1 MKRRTF
7 LRLSSAALASL
18 GLSACGGSNST
29 ASTSTSTSTS
39 SQSSS
44 TSEVD
49 QIMDDADAAAVDIGM
64 TLEEAKAS
72 SDKVFILRN
81 GTFYSLSK
89 PCRGRSSLRNGESA
103 YGIIFDEN
111 FFRNSVSFQNLETD
125 NTTLFDE
132 DTLVYISSDEVPDT
146 LEFAPIAQTGYTLPI
161 IFEGAPEYGTFS
173 AIDAVYHAFTDY
185 DPNYIPPTEGIAS
198 HTLFP
203 SDDLKINGQ
212 TLKEYTDSHQM
223 VPIDYYDAW
232 SLKQDTAN
240 YIVDLTNFVSLDE
253 SDLYNG
259 IFTLEETNENNVVT
273 VSFYSGTDYY
283 EFTVKATCIFY
294 LFYPDSAISCNVMK
308 TKEGYAVIDTS
319 NLPSSQNYILA
330 YSPDCAPFSILSIGV

>member
-18 GLSACGGSNST
+18 GLSACGGSHSP
-29 ASTSTSTSTS
+29 ASTPAS
-39 SQSSS
+39 SRPSSA
-44 TSEVD
+44 SEAD
-49 QIMDDADAAAVDIGM
+49 QIMDDVDDTAVDIGL

-81 GTFYSLSK
+81 GIFYSLPK
-89 PCRGRSSLRNGESA
+89 PCRGRPALRDGESA

-111 FFRNSVSFQNLETD
+111 FFRNSVSFHDLKTD
-125 NTTLFDE
+125 NTTLFDG

-146 LEFAPIAQTGYTLPI
+146 LEFAPVAQTGYTLPI

-203 SDDLKINGQ
+203 SDDLQINGQ

-223 VPIDYYDAW
+223 VSIDYYDAW
-232 SLKQDTAN
+232 ALKQDTAN
-240 YIVDLTNFVSLDE
+240 YIVDLSDFASLNE
-253 SDLYNG
+253 SDFYNG
-259 IFTLEETNENNVVT
+259 NFTLEETNENNVVT

-283 EFTVKATCIFY
+283 EFTVEATCIFY
-294 LFYPDSAISCNVMK
+294 LFEPDSAISCNVTK
-308 TKEGYAVIDTS
+308 AKEGYAVIDTS

-330 YSPDCAPFSILSIGV
+330 YSPNCAPFSILSIGV

>member
-49 QIMDDADAAAVDIGM
+49 QIMDDADDAAVDIGM

-72 SDKVFILRN
+72 PDKVFILRK

-173 AIDAVYHAFTDY
+173 AIDAVYHALRIMTPTIFRRLRALQA
-185 DPNYIPPTEGIAS
+185 IPCSRRMI
-198 HTLFP
+198 
-203 SDDLKINGQ
+203 
-212 TLKEYTDSHQM
+212 
-223 VPIDYYDAW
+223 
-232 SLKQDTAN
+232 
-240 YIVDLTNFVSLDE
+240 
-253 SDLYNG
+253 
-259 IFTLEETNENNVVT
+259 
-273 VSFYSGTDYY
+273 
-283 EFTVKATCIFY
+283 
-294 LFYPDSAISCNVMK
+294 
-308 TKEGYAVIDTS
+308 
-319 NLPSSQNYILA
+319 
-330 YSPDCAPFSILSIGV
+330 